1 MHKLSYVLMISD
13 LSVSL
18 QARRDMRGITS
29 AYMRHNQ
36 VVVQIYVG
44 I

>member
-1 MHKLSYVLMISD
+1 MHKLSYVLLISD

-18 QARRDMRGITS
+18 QARRDMRGIT
-29 AYMRHNQ
+29 YMRHNQ